1 MTTQERIYKKLN
13 LHRESVELSAE
24 RIELQKSTDELEKEV
39 KKLSKELVQAEKLL
53 RNGQTIAIN
62 IRRNYSDL
70 LKDIERGINGY
81 EDILKQGYGL
91 LDNKAM
97 SLIKTSLKKLKD
109 ARSIAKGRQGKAEN
123 ISNAVKKALN
133 R

>member
-1 MTTQERIYKKLN
+1 MKTIERVFEVLN
-13 LHRESVELSAE
+13 KEKVELKAE
-24 RIELQKSTDELEKEV
+24 KVELQKSTDELEKEV

-53 RNGQTIAIN
+53 RSGQTIAIN

-70 LKDIERGINGY
+70 LKDIERGVNGY

-97 SLIKTSLKKLKD
+97 SLIKTALK
-109 ARSIAKGRQGKAEN
+109 N
-123 ISNAVKKALN
+123 
-133 R
+133 